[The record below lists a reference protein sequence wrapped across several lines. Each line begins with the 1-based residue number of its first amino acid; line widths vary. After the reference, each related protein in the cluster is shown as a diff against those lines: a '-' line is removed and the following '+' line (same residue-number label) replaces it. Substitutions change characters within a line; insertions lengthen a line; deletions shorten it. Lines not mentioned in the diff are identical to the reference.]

1 MILLELLAKRMIFM
15 LPKTKIVQKLFVGY
29 LLMVLIPFLIFGYF
43 VYNQAQS
50 RFLEQYLRNR
60 QELIEQASNSLQ
72 VDLTQVE
79 SVYQL
84 FQYNEYMLEYLSG
97 NYRSESQYVYNLLKN
112 IRPLYSFVSVGN
124 KQIQGIRM
132 YSINPEVETLEPE
145 FGETNELIH
154 KPEYG
159 EIQALPPG
167 KGLWVMKQST
177 SQQYPSLI
185 YYQKIYNSQFSKQIG
200 IMEIKVSDDVINM
213 LMEKIKTKKDDRVL
227 IISPDSKLLFG
238 DLDHT
243 EEVQLVQKSASAI
256 IQESKSGHY
265 IVRGKRLL
273 SNMVTVES
281 LDVVVISYTNE
292 KGVFEN
298 LKKELQFVALGGV
311 ICLFML
317 SAVYYWIVSS
327 LTKRI
332 VKLSRHMRRVGFD
345 NLSMYTERTNDRDEI
360 DYLTSSYNAMLQRID
375 DLVNKVHREE
385 LLRKEADYKVL
396 QAQIKPHFLYNTLE
410 SIRMMAEVNEA
421 PEVANFT
428 HTFGKL
434 IRYSLSNDKFE
445 TTLHDELEHVRNFL
459 QIHKIR
465 VGERLDYAIEVDA
478 RINRFVCPR
487 FILQP
492 LVENSIIHGLSRLRK
507 QWMIRLRIYEENGY
521 LKVEIKDNGVGIEAD
536 RLRMIQ
542 GVLHGELDLERLQT
556 ESGGLGVY
564 NVHERIKSFYGNQS
578 GLSLNSNDPNGM
590 ICIIQMYKGELE
602 SC

>member
-1 MILLELLAKRMIFM
+1 M